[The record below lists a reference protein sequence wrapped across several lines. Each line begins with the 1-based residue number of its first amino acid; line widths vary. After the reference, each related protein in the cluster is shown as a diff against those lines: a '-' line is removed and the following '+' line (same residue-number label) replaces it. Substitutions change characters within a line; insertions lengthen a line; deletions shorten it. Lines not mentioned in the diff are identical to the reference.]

1 MRGLV
6 ASILGLGLAANGLTM
21 LAAPVNW
28 YAMVPG
34 VVDTGPFN
42 PHFVRDI
49 GVAYFVTGGS
59 LVWLA
64 KWPAARSAAQ
74 AGAAF
79 LVFHAAVHLWD
90 AATGREHAHQLL
102 FDVPTVFLPPV
113 LALWVAW
120 SPLAPRH
127 NANEGEER

>member
-6 ASILGLGLAANGLTM
+6 ASILGLGLTANGLTV
-21 LAAPVNW
+21 LAVPVNW

-42 PHFVRDI
+42 LHFVRDI
-49 GVAYFVTGGS
+49 GGAYFVTGAA
-59 LVWLA
+59 LVWFA
-64 KWPAARSAAQ
+64 KWPTARSTAQ

-79 LVFHAAVHLWD
+79 LVLHTAVHLWD
-90 AATGREHAHQLL
+90 AASGREHALQLL
-102 FDVPTVFLPPV
+102 FDAPTAFLPPV
-113 LALWVAW
+113 LALWIAW

-127 NANEGEER
+127 NTNEGEER